1 MWGWGGGEGMYL
13 KRDFDTQVILCF
25 LASVKY
31 EKCYSPVLATLSLLM
46 DEDHYQVGNY
56 PHNLLGS
63 RSDNEGQLMVVVID
77 VVVAL

>member
-1 MWGWGGGEGMYL
+1 MYL
-13 KRDFDTQVILCF
+13 KRDSHTQVILCF

-31 EKCYSPVLATLSLLM
+31 GKCYLPVLATLSLLI
-46 DEDHYQVGNY
+46 DEDHY